1 MKKYHLLFYLI
12 LLNLTVTANNRTEAL
27 LSILKSNKPDYIF
40 VVAHRGDWRHA
51 PENSIA
57 AIKSAISIG
66 ADMVEID
73 IQKTKDGDF
82 VLMHDNSIDRTTNGK
97 GYINNYT
104 VKELKNFK
112 LRYNSGELSK
122 ETIPTLKEALSA
134 CKGKILVNIDKGEN
148 YLSDIEP
155 IIKEAG
161 MENYIIL
168 KGRGSVN
175 DVKKKLSLYKNIIYM
190 PIVDL
195 DTSGAIPYIDSFL
208 KDFQPIAMEIGFK
221 TDDFEH
227 RIVGY
232 GSIPYGKVYAEDT
245 MMKKQSMIRI
255 IVGDGF

>member
-122 ETIPTLKEALSA
+122 ETIPTLKEAFQPV
-134 CKGKILVNIDKGEN
+134 KGKF
-148 YLSDIEP
+148 LSIS
-155 IIKEAG
+155 IKV
-161 MENYIIL
+161 
-168 KGRGSVN
+168 R
-175 DVKKKLSLYKNIIYM
+175 IIYQTLN
-190 PIVDL
+190 PL
-195 DTSGAIPYIDSFL
+195 
-208 KDFQPIAMEIGFK
+208 
-221 TDDFEH
+221 
-227 RIVGY
+227 
-232 GSIPYGKVYAEDT
+232 
-245 MMKKQSMIRI
+245 
-255 IVGDGF
+255 

>member
-112 LRYNSGELSK
+112 LRYNSGEL
-122 ETIPTLKEALSA
+122 
-134 CKGKILVNIDKGEN
+134 
-148 YLSDIEP
+148 
-155 IIKEAG
+155 
-161 MENYIIL
+161 
-168 KGRGSVN
+168 
-175 DVKKKLSLYKNIIYM
+175 
-190 PIVDL
+190 
-195 DTSGAIPYIDSFL
+195 
-208 KDFQPIAMEIGFK
+208 
-221 TDDFEH
+221 
-227 RIVGY
+227 
-232 GSIPYGKVYAEDT
+232 
-245 MMKKQSMIRI
+245 
-255 IVGDGF
+255 